1 MNSPIRLILPGEKE
15 TMVLSEIKFFKLSGK
30 YLRALDLSSEIANV
44 DFLRG
49 AVKQYDDK
57 MEFKINEKYQK
68 VV

>member
-1 MNSPIRLILPGEKE
+1 
-15 TMVLSEIKFFKLSGK
+15 MVLSEIKFFKLSGK